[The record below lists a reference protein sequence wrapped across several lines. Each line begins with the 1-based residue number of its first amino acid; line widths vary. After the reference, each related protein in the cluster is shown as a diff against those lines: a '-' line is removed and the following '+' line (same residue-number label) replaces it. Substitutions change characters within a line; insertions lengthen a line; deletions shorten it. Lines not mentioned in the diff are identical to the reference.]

1 MKTIKGPSIHL
12 AQFSDDI
19 SPFNSLED
27 IAAWVSDQGF
37 EAVQLPAWDKRLF
50 DVNLAAESQDYC
62 DEILGTLSNHGLK
75 ISELTTHIFGQLMA
89 VHPAY
94 DSMCDNFAPSHLHG
108 NSVARTEWAK
118 QQMLASI
125 QASARLGLKDMGTFS
140 GSLAWPYVFPFPQR
154 PSGLIETAFDELAR
168 RWLPILNA
176 CDEHDVNLCYEIHP
190 GEDLHDGITFEMFL
204 ERTHNHP
211 RCHILFDPS
220 HFVLQQ
226 LNYLEYI
233 DIYKDFIRMFHV
245 KDAEFNPTGRQGMY
259 SGYQSWENRAGRFR
273 STGDGQVDFKAIF
286 SKLAHYDYEG
296 WATLEWECCLKNKD
310 DGAREGA
317 EFIKQN
323 IIHVTDKVFDD
334 FAAAPVNQTQINQ
347 LLGI

>member
-1 MKTIKGPSIHL
+1 M
-12 AQFSDDI
+12 
-19 SPFNSLED
+19 
-27 IAAWVSDQGF
+27 
-37 EAVQLPAWDKRLF
+37 
-50 DVNLAAESQDYC
+50 
-62 DEILGTLSNHGLK
+62 
-75 ISELTTHIFGQLMA
+75 
-89 VHPAY
+89 
-94 DSMCDNFAPSHLHG
+94 
-108 NSVARTEWAK
+108 
-118 QQMLASI
+118 
-125 QASARLGLKDMGTFS
+125 
-140 GSLAWPYVFPFPQR
+140 
-154 PSGLIETAFDELAR
+154 
-168 RWLPILNA
+168 NA
-176 CDEHDVNLCYEIHP
+176 CDEQDVNLCYEIHP

-211 RCHILFDPS
+211 RCNILFDPS

-226 LNYLEYI
+226 LNYVEYI

-259 SGYQSWENRAGRFR
+259 SGYQSWGNRAARFR
-273 STGDGQVDFKAIF
+273 STGDGQVDFKTIF